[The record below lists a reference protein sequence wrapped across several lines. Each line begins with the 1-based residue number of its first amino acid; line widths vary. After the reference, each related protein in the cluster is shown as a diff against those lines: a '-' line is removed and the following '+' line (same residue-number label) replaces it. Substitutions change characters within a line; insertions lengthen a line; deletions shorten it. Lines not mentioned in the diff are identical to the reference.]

1 MEEDGAGR
9 GWGGARVSKCK
20 CVWRP
25 LLQIKCQDVK
35 YCQFH
40 FAARGMTNPYSSLNK
55 TLTAAEGG
63 RAAAVVVVATV
74 VVVWGGNHGR
84 TKRHD

>member
-1 MEEDGAGR
+1 MGR
-9 GWGGARVSKCK
+9 GVGCVCVAKCK
-20 CVWRP
+20 CIRRP

-63 RAAAVVVVATV
+63 GD
-74 VVVWGGNHGR
+74 GGSSGGGWWR
-84 TKRHD
+84 EGVGGG